1 MPITISIVLPP
12 TSLGLPPAK
21 AREARAYDFQNAL
34 NATARINADWVMRE
48 WDAGRHPK
56 CCAKCNGTRYQPD
69 TLLSDK
75 IEILTSPLLFSKGV
89 GSCGSIAAC
98 HTGHKIAEAI
108 AGTLDKQKYGNLPP
122 MSYDEACERFIV
134 QLADGPDPKKP
145 MLLHAVCNDNGLIID
160 ATEGMKR

>member
-12 TSLGLPPAK
+12 TTLGIPQK
-21 AREARAYDFQNAL
+21 VAREARAYDFQNAL

-48 WDAGRHPK
+48 WEAGRTPK

-108 AGTLDKQKYGNLPP
+108 AGTLDPEKYGKRKP
-122 MSYDEACERFIV
+122 MSYEEACARFIV
-134 QLADGPDPKKP
+134 QLRDGPDPRMP
-145 MLLHAVCNDNGLIID
+145 MLLHAICNDDGLLID
-160 ATEGMKR
+160 ATEGMLR